1 MYVPKYFEAPS
12 VEYVRSFIEKHS
24 FCALVG
30 WIDGKPVATH
40 IPLLLQV
47 EDEVEY
53 LEGHIARGNAE
64 QGLFDSEQPLMA
76 IFRDHHCYVSSS
88 WYNHVN
94 VPTWNYIA
102 VHITGKARIIEGEE
116 LLHSIERLVKAYET
130 NDESGF
136 NIGQMPKEMLD
147 RELKG
152 IVGFKMSIDKVEAAF
167 KLSQNRDDE
176 DYATIIK
183 KLKESGDPMSTRI
196 AEEMSR
202 LRKV

>member
-12 VEYVRSFIEKHS
+12 VDYVRAFIEKHS

-30 WIDGKPVATH
+30 WVDGKPTATH
-40 IPLLLQV
+40 IPLKLQI

-53 LEGHIARGNAE
+53 LEGHIARGNVQ
-64 QGLFDSEQPLMA
+64 QGLFDSEKPLMA
-76 IFRDHHCYVSSS
+76 IFRDQHSYVSSS

-102 VHITGKARIIEGEE
+102 VHITGKARIIEGDE
-116 LLHSIERLVKAYET
+116 LLQSIERLVMAYEP
-130 NDESGF
+130 DDKSGF
-136 NIGQMPKEMLD
+136 HLEQMPKEMLE

-176 DYATIIK
+176 DYENIIK
-183 KLKESGDPMSTRI
+183 ELTDSGDPMSTLI